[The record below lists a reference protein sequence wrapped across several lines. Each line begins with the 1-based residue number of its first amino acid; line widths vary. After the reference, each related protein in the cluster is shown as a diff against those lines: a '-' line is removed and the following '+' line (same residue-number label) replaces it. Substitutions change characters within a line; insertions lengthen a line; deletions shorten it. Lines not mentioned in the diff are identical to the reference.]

1 MCNSSVALLMRRE
14 DQKIAKI
21 SLCIYNAIVT
31 VPYCTREQ
39 KSTRGRIE
47 TTKCQKKF
55 NIA

>member
-1 MCNSSVALLMRRE
+1 MRRE

-21 SLCIYNAIVT
+21 SLCIYNAMVT